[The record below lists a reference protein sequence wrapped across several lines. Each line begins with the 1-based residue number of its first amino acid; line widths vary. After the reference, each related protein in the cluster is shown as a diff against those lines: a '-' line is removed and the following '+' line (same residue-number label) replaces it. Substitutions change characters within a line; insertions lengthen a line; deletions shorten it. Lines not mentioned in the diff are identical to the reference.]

1 VTMAGQV
8 GIVLGVSVLVTVL
21 GHPAGPGALP
31 AFQRA
36 TVVLAVTAFCAGL
49 VDLLLIPARGRE
61 RGEQGAPAPAVRQ
74 GAPG

>member
-1 VTMAGQV
+1 MARQV

-21 GHPAGPGALP
+21 GHPAGAGALP

-36 TVVLAVTAFCAGL
+36 TVVLAVLAFGAGL
-49 VDLLLIPARGRE
+49 VDLLLIPARCRE
-61 RGEQGAPAPAVRQ
+61 RDQQDGSTRAVRQ